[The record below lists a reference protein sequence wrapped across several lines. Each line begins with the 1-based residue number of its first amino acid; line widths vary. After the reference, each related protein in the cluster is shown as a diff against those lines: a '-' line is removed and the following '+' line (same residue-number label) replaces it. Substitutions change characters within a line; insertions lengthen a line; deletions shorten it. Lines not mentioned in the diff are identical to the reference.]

1 MINLS
6 CAVVQSLCAMLSLMN
21 IGIIG
26 GTGPAGRGLAIR
38 SAAAG
43 HRVTIGSRDEERASG
58 VAQRLVDE
66 LPEASLMIEG
76 ATNEEAALGRDLVI
90 IATPW
95 EGAVATV
102 KALAPSLE
110 GAIVVSMVNA
120 LTKEGREMLPLYPP
134 RGSMAAQIQAA
145 LPGSRLAA
153 AFHHLPA
160 SEMEN
165 LGSGLEAD
173 VLVCGDSD
181 EARALTIELT
191 NSITGLRGIDA
202 GSLAQASP
210 IEAFTAVC
218 ISMNIRHRAHSTVRI
233 AGL

>member
-1 MINLS
+1 MR
-6 CAVVQSLCAMLSLMN
+6 

-38 SAAAG
+38 SAVGGHSVRLGSREAARAEEVAADLRGRLADRELDLVGTTNEDAAG
-43 HRVTIGSRDEERASG
+43 S
-58 VAQRLVDE
+58 
-66 LPEASLMIEG
+66 
-76 ATNEEAALGRDLVI
+76 DLVV

-102 KALAPSLE
+102 RSLAPALE
-110 GAIVVSMVNA
+110 GRVVVSMVNA

-134 RGSMAAQIQAA
+134 RGSMAGQIAAA
-145 LPGSRLAA
+145 LPGSDVAA
-153 AFHHLPA
+153 SFHHLPA
-160 SEMEN
+160 ADMEK
-165 LGSGLEAD
+165 LDSGLIAD

-181 EARALTIELT
+181 RARGATIELID
-191 NSITGLRGIDA
+191 SIEGLRGIDA

-218 ISMNIRHRAHSTVRI
+218 ITMNIRHKAHSTLRI

>member
-1 MINLS
+1 MR
-6 CAVVQSLCAMLSLMN
+6 

-26 GTGPAGRGLAIR
+26 GTGPAGRGLALR
-38 SAAAG
+38 SAVAG
-43 HRVTIGSRDEERASG
+43 HSVQLGSRDLARAEEVAADLRDRVSG
-58 VAQRLVDE
+58 SSLSLV
-66 LPEASLMIEG
+66 G
-76 ATNEEAALGRDLVI
+76 ATNEDAAGADLVV

-95 EGAVATV
+95 EGAVATA
-102 KALAPSLE
+102 KSLAVALE
-110 GAIVVSMVNA
+110 GRVVVSMVNA

-134 RGSMAAQIQAA
+134 RGSMAGQISAA
-145 LPGSRLAA
+145 LPGSDLAA

-160 SEMEN
+160 ADMEK
-165 LGSGLEAD
+165 LDSGLEAD

-181 EARALTIELT
+181 RARTATIELID
-191 NSITGLRGIDA
+191 SIDGLRGIDA

-218 ISMNIRHRAHSTVRI
+218 ITMNIRHRAHSTLRI

>member
-1 MINLS
+1 MR
-6 CAVVQSLCAMLSLMN
+6 

-38 SAAAG
+38 SAVAG
-43 HRVTIGSRDEERASG
+43 HAVLIGSR
-58 VAQRLVDE
+58 
-66 LPEASLMIEG
+66 EASRAEEVAGELRSRVG
-76 ATNEEAALGRDLVI
+76 GTPLDLLGTTNEAATDADLVI

-95 EGAVATV
+95 EGAVATA
-102 KALAPSLE
+102 KSLAGALE
-110 GAIVVSMVNA
+110 GRVVVSMVNA

-134 RGSMAAQIQAA
+134 RGSMAGQIAA
-145 LPGSRLAA
+145 VLPGADLAA
-153 AFHHLPA
+153 SFHHLPA
-160 SEMEN
+160 ADMER
-165 LGSGLEAD
+165 LDSGLEAD

-181 EARALTIELT
+181 RAREATIALID
-191 NSITGLRGIDA
+191 SIDGLRGIDA

-218 ISMNIRHRAHSTVRI
+218 ITMNIRHRAHSTLRI